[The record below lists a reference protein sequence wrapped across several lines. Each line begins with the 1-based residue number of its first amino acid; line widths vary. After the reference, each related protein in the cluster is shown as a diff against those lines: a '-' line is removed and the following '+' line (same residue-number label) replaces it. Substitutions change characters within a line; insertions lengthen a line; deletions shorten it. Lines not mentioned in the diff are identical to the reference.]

1 MITNKTFKPEREKA
15 ALYLLGEAMGFSYQG
30 ALRAAAVLGVAD
42 HLVDGPKTAEQLGK
56 ELGVNSQNLYRVM
69 RLLATK
75 DIFREID
82 GRRFE
87 LTFAAEFLCTL
98 TSYSLRHAVLMI
110 TDETMWR
117 PLGNIVDEIHG
128 QSAFKN
134 IYGMS
139 FFEYWS
145 KPQTRMPEYDFHTGM
160 SSMSVVENLALV
172 RGYHFP
178 ENTTV
183 ADIAGGLGGLLLTVL
198 QANPTLYGILFDQA
212 PILARHRLGELGD
225 DSRWRL
231 QPGSFFESCPAADIY
246 LLKYITHD
254 WPDEKTAEILHNC
267 RKAMLP
273 NGKVLIMDNII
284 PEGNVPHFG
293 KNMDLFLMGSFDGGR
308 ERTET
313 ELKELLAKADLKL
326 NRIIDTGSY
335 ISIVEAVAH

>member
-1 MITNKTFKPEREKA
+1 MTTNKTFTPESEKA
-15 ALYLLGEAMGFSYQG
+15 ALYLLDQTMGFTYQA
-30 ALRAAAVLGVAD
+30 ALRAAAILGVAD
-42 HLVDGPKTAEQLGK
+42 HLIDGPKTAQQLSK
-56 ELGVNSQNLYRVM
+56 KLDVESLNLYRIL
-69 RLLATK
+69 RLLATR
-75 DIFREID
+75 DIFKEID
-82 GRRFE
+82 GQRFM
-87 LTFAAEFLCTL
+87 LTPSAEFLS
-98 TSYSLRHAVLMI
+98 TSHPLSLRYGVLML

-117 PLGNIVDEIHG
+117 PLGNVVDEVHG
-128 QSAFKN
+128 ESAFKN
-134 IYGMS
+134 VYGMS

-145 KPQTRMPEYDFHTGM
+145 KPQTRTPDYDFHSGM

-178 ENTTV
+178 ENATV
-183 ADIAGGLGGLLLTVL
+183 ADIAGGRGGLLLTVL
-198 QANPTLYGILFDQA
+198 QANPTLKGILFDRA
-212 PILARHRLGELGD
+212 PVLEKNRLGELGD

-273 NGKVLIMDNII
+273 NGKVLIMETVI
-284 PEGNVPHFG
+284 PESNAPHFG
-293 KNMDLFLMGSFDGGR
+293 KYMDILLMGSFDGGR

-335 ISIVEAVAH
+335 ISIVEAVAR

>member
-1 MITNKTFKPEREKA
+1 
-15 ALYLLGEAMGFSYQG
+15 MGFSYQG

-117 PLGNIVDEIHG
+117 PLGNVVDEVHG
-128 QSAFKN
+128 ESAFKN
-134 IYGMS
+134 VYGMS
-139 FFEYWS
+139 FFEFWS
-145 KPQTRMPEYDFHTGM
+145 KPQTRTPDYDFHSGM

-178 ENTTV
+178 EN
-183 ADIAGGLGGLLLTVL
+183 
-198 QANPTLYGILFDQA
+198 
-212 PILARHRLGELGD
+212 
-225 DSRWRL
+225 
-231 QPGSFFESCPAADIY
+231 
-246 LLKYITHD
+246 
-254 WPDEKTAEILHNC
+254 
-267 RKAMLP
+267 
-273 NGKVLIMDNII
+273 
-284 PEGNVPHFG
+284 
-293 KNMDLFLMGSFDGGR
+293 
-308 ERTET
+308 
-313 ELKELLAKADLKL
+313 
-326 NRIIDTGSY
+326 
-335 ISIVEAVAH
+335 